1 LFDFLPEGVLLV
13 SAETQRVQ
21 PVRVDESLV
30 HHLKLKPPDLLP
42 ARMLNEFVYCP
53 RLFFYEWVE
62 GVFESS
68 ADTLDGQ
75 AKHSRVD
82 SGPDEM
88 PAAEDLEEEI
98 IHSRSVTLS
107 SERVGLTAKLDL
119 IEGDGN
125 SVRPV
130 DYKRGK
136 PREVDGE
143 LTPWPSDRIQVAAQV
158 LVLRDNGYACDEG
171 ILYYAGTKQRVRIV
185 IDDALIAE
193 TEELIVQ
200 ARKAAAS
207 EKIPDP
213 LVDSPKCPRCSLVGI
228 CLPDETNALR
238 ARALRFEERRPV
250 QISLFGEKE
259 ETAATEV
266 RQLAPARDDLR
277 PLYLNSQGFR
287 VGKSG
292 EVIQVKDRDTLKQE
306 IRLGEVSQINL
317 FGNVQLSTQAV
328 QSFCSAEVPVCYFSQ
343 GGWFYGITNG
353 LNARNVFLRHRQ
365 FVSASHEPTALR
377 IARKLVATK
386 IRNQRTLLQRNHIEP
401 PQTALR
407 QMKILAEKSETASDI
422 ESLLGIEGSAA
433 RAYFSEFAGML
444 KVTEESAD
452 AHHGRTEFCF
462 DFTQRNRRPPRD
474 PVNALLSLAYSIL
487 VKDLTITCYALGFD
501 PYWGFYHQPRFG
513 RPALALD
520 LMEPFRPLI
529 ADSVVL
535 TAINTRMVTPRDF
548 IRSGPSVALKP
559 EGRKGFFR
567 AYELRMDMLVT
578 HPLFDYRVSYRRLL
592 EIQAR
597 LLARFLNGEIDDYP
611 LFVTR

>member
-1 LFDFLPEGVLLV
+1 
-13 SAETQRVQ
+13 
-21 PVRVDESLV
+21 
-30 HHLKLKPPDLLP
+30 
-42 ARMLNEFVYCP
+42 MLNEFVYCP

-62 GVFESS
+62 GVFENSV
-68 ADTLDGQ
+68 DTLDGQ

-82 SGPDEM
+82 SGPSEM
-88 PAAEDLEEEI
+88 PPAEDMNGEA

-119 IEGDGN
+119 IEGDGK

-136 PREVDGE
+136 PREVDSE
-143 LTPWPSDRIQVAAQV
+143 LTPWPSDRIQVAAQA
-158 LVLRDNGYACDEG
+158 LVLRDNGYTCDEG
-171 ILYYAGTKQRVRIV
+171 ILYYASTKQRVRIV
-185 IDDALIAE
+185 IDDALITE
-193 TEELIVQ
+193 TEEFIAQ
-200 ARKAAAS
+200 ARKAAVS
-207 EKIPDP
+207 EQIPEP

-238 ARALRFEERRPV
+238 ARALRFEERRPI
-250 QISLFGEKE
+250 QISLFDNE
-259 ETAATEV
+259 EEPADAEV
-266 RQLAPARDDLR
+266 RQLVAARDDLR

-292 EVIQVKDRDTLKQE
+292 EVIQVKDGDTLKQE

-328 QSFCSAEVPVCYFSQ
+328 QSFCAAELPVCYFSQ

-365 FVSASHEPTALR
+365 FVSAGHESTALR
-377 IARKLVATK
+377 LARKLVAGK

-407 QMKILAEKSETASDI
+407 QLKVLAEKAETVTEP

-433 RAYFSEFAGML
+433 RVYFSEFAGML
-444 KVTEESAD
+444 KSENID
-452 AHHGRTEFCF
+452 NAHRGGAAEFSF

-535 TAINTRMVTPRDF
+535 TAINTGMVTPGDF
-548 IRSGPSVALKP
+548 IRSGPSVALKAT
-559 EGRKGFFR
+559 GRKSFFR
-567 AYELRMDMLVT
+567 AFELRMDTLVT
-578 HPLFDYRVSYRRLL
+578 HPMFDYRVSYRRLL

-611 LFVTR
+611 VFVTR

>member
-1 LFDFLPEGVLLV
+1 VGED
-13 SAETQRVQ
+13 
-21 PVRVDESLV
+21 LV
-30 HHLKLKPPDLLP
+30 HHLKLKLPDLLP

-62 GVFESS
+62 GVFQGS

-75 AKHSRVD
+75 ARHARVD
-82 SGPDEM
+82 SGPSAI
-88 PAAEDLEEEI
+88 PSAEDMDGEK

-119 IEGDGN
+119 IENDPHGTDRV

-136 PREVDGE
+136 PREIDGE
-143 LTPWPSDRIQVAAQV
+143 LSPWPSDRIQIGAQA
-158 LVLRDNGYACDEG
+158 LVLRDNGYSCDEG
-171 ILYYAGTKQRVRIV
+171 VLYYAATKQRVRITV
-185 IDDALIAE
+185 DDALIAE
-193 TEELIVQ
+193 TEERLAQ
-200 ARKAAAS
+200 ARETAS
-207 EKIPDP
+207 SGQIPGP

-238 ARALRFEERRPV
+238 ARALRFEQRRPIQV
-250 QISLFGEKE
+250 SLFERE
-259 ETAATEV
+259 AEQPAPEV

-292 EVIQVKDRDTLKQE
+292 EVIQVKDGDTLKQE
-306 IRLGEVSQINL
+306 IRLGEISQINL

-328 QSFCSAEVPVCYFSQ
+328 QSFCSAEAPVCYFSQ
-343 GGWFYGITNG
+343 GGWFYGITSG
-353 LNARNVFLRHRQ
+353 LSARNVFLRQRQ
-365 FVSASHEPTALR
+365 FVSAGHEPTARR
-377 IARKLVATK
+377 IARQLVAGK
-386 IRNQRTLLQRNHIEP
+386 IRNQRTLLQRNHVEP

-407 QMKILAEKSETASDI
+407 QLKGLADKAEVAAELD
-422 ESLLGIEGSAA
+422 SLLGIEGSAA
-433 RAYFSEFAGML
+433 RVYFSEFAGML
-444 KVTEESAD
+444 KSEDNEDNAPDGGNS
-452 AHHGRTEFCF
+452 EFCF

-487 VKDLTITCYALGFD
+487 VKDLTITCYSMGFD
-501 PYWGFYHQPRFG
+501 PHWGFYHQPRFG

-535 TAINTRMVTPRDF
+535 TAINTGMVTTADF
-548 IRSGPSVALKP
+548 IRCGPSVALKP
-559 EGRKGFFR
+559 NGRKGFFR
-567 AYELRMDMLVT
+567 AYELRMDTLVT

-597 LLARFLNGEIDDYP
+597 LLAKFLNGEIDEYP
-611 LFVTR
+611 VFTTR

>member
-1 LFDFLPEGVLLV
+1 MSAGV
-13 SAETQRVQ
+13 QRVQ
-21 PVRVDESLV
+21 SVRVDEEFV
-30 HHLKLKPPDLLP
+30 HHLKLKLPDLLP
-42 ARMLNEFVYCP
+42 ARMLNEYVYCP

-62 GVFESS
+62 GVFENN

-75 AKHSRVD
+75 AKHTRVD
-82 SGPDEM
+82 PGPTEM
-88 PAAEDLEEEI
+88 PSAEDMDGER

-119 IEGDGN
+119 IESVANGADGK

-136 PREVDGE
+136 PREVDGA
-143 LTPWPSDRIQVAAQV
+143 LSPWPSDRVQIAAQAI
-158 LVLRDNGYACDEG
+158 VLRDNGYSCDEG
-171 ILYYAGTKQRVRIV
+171 ILYYATTKQRVRII

-200 ARKAAAS
+200 ARKTAVS
-207 EKIPDP
+207 GQIPEP

-250 QISLFGEKE
+250 QISLFDNGEE
-259 ETAATEV
+259 QAPAEV

-292 EVIQVKDRDTLKQE
+292 EVIQVKDGDTLKQE

-365 FVSASHEPTALR
+365 FVSAGHESTALR
-377 IARKLVATK
+377 LARKLVAGK

-407 QMKILAEKSETASDI
+407 QLKVLAEKAETVTEP

-433 RAYFSEFAGML
+433 RVYFSEFAGML
-444 KVTEESAD
+444 KSRDNNDD
-452 AHHGRTEFCF
+452 AHRGGATGFYF

-487 VKDLTITCYALGFD
+487 VKDLTITCYAMGFD

-535 TAINTRMVTPRDF
+535 TAINSGMVTTADF

-559 EGRKGFFR
+559 NGRKGFFR
-567 AYELRMDMLVT
+567 AYELRMDTLVT

-611 LFVTR
+611 VFVTR

>member
-1 LFDFLPEGVLLV
+1 LPSE
-13 SAETQRVQ
+13 AHAAQ
-21 PVRVDESLV
+21 PARIEPGDI
-30 HHLKLKPPDLLP
+30 HHLQKKLPDLLP

-53 RLFFYEWVE
+53 RLFYYEWVE

-82 SGPDEM
+82 TEPGAM
-88 PAAEDLEEEI
+88 PAADEI
-98 IHSRSVTLS
+98 GPEVIHSRSVTLS
-107 SERVGLTAKLDL
+107 SERLGLIAKIDL
-119 IEGDGN
+119 VESGAESSETQ

-136 PREVDGE
+136 PRETDGVP
-143 LTPWPSDRIQVAAQV
+143 TPWPSDRVQIAAQA
-158 LVLRDNGYACDEG
+158 LALRDSGYQCEEG
-171 ILYYAGTKQRVRIV
+171 ILYYAATKQRVRIV

-193 TEELIVQ
+193 TEAFIAQ
-200 ARKAAAS
+200 AREAAS
-207 EKIPDP
+207 STQIPEP

-238 ARALRFEERRPV
+238 ARALRFEDGRAV
-250 QISLFGEKE
+250 QMPLFEDVHAS
-259 ETAATEV
+259 AAAPV
-266 RQLAPARDDLR
+266 RQLVAPREDLR
-277 PLYLNSQGFR
+277 PLYLNSQGMR

-292 EVIQVKDRDTLKQE
+292 DVIQVRDGDELKQQV
-306 IRLGEVSQINL
+306 RLGEVSQINL
-317 FGNVQLSTQAV
+317 LGNVQLSTQAV
-328 QSFCSAEVPVCYFSQ
+328 QAFCTAEVPICYFSQ
-343 GGWFYGITNG
+343 GGWFYGITSG

-365 FVSASHEPTALR
+365 FMSAEHDGIALR
-377 IARKLVATK
+377 LSRKLVAGK

-401 PQTALR
+401 PEQALR
-407 QMKILAEKSETASDI
+407 QLKALADKAEAATEL

-433 RAYFSEFAGML
+433 RVYFSEFAGML
-444 KVTEESAD
+444 KPEEDDDD
-452 AHHGRTEFCF
+452 AHRNPTQFRF
-462 DFTQRNRRPPRD
+462 DFTERNRRPPRD

-520 LMEPFRPLI
+520 LMEPFRALI
-529 ADSVVL
+529 ADSAVL
-535 TAINTRMVTPRDF
+535 TAINTRMVTPADF
-548 IRSGPSVALKP
+548 VQSGPAVALKP
-559 EGRKGFFR
+559 NGRKGFFR
-567 AYELRMDMLVT
+567 AYELRMDTLVT
-578 HPLFDYRVSYRRLL
+578 HPMFDYRVSYRRVL

-611 LFVTR
+611 VFVTR

>member
-1 LFDFLPEGVLLV
+1 M
-13 SAETQRVQ
+13 SAEVQRIQ
-21 PVRVDESLV
+21 PIRVDEEFV
-30 HHLKLKPPDLLP
+30 HHLKLKLPDLLP
-42 ARMLNEFVYCP
+42 ARMLNEYVYCP
-53 RLFFYEWVE
+53 RLYFYEWVE
-62 GVFESS
+62 GVFENS

-75 AKHSRVD
+75 AKHTRVD
-82 SGPDEM
+82 SGPTVM
-88 PAAEDLEEEI
+88 PSAEDMDGER

-119 IEGDGN
+119 IESDASGADGK

-136 PREVDGE
+136 PRELGGVP
-143 LTPWPSDRIQVAAQV
+143 TPWPSDRVQIAAQA
-158 LVLRDNGYACDEG
+158 LVLRDNGYSCDEG
-171 ILYYAGTKQRVRIV
+171 ILYYASTKQRVRIV

-200 ARKAAAS
+200 ARKAAVS
-207 EKIPDP
+207 EQIPEP

-238 ARALRFEERRPV
+238 ARAFRFEERRPI
-250 QISLFGEKE
+250 QISLFGSDE

-266 RQLAPARDDLR
+266 RQLVAARDDLR
-277 PLYLNSQGFR
+277 PLYLNSQGYR

-292 EVIQVKDRDTLKQE
+292 EVIQVKDGDTLKQE

-365 FVSASHEPTALR
+365 FVSAGHESTALR
-377 IARKLVATK
+377 LARKLVVGK

-407 QMKILAEKSETASDI
+407 QLKVLAEKAETVTEPD
-422 ESLLGIEGSAA
+422 SLLGIEGSAA
-433 RAYFSEFAGML
+433 RVYFGEFAGML
-444 KVTEESAD
+444 KSGDNNDD
-452 AHHGRTEFCF
+452 AHRGGPTEFCF
-462 DFTQRNRRPPRD
+462 DFAQRNRRPPRD

-487 VKDLTITCYALGFD
+487 VKDLTITCYAMGFD

-535 TAINTRMVTPRDF
+535 TAINTGMVTTADF

-559 EGRKGFFR
+559 NGRKGFFR
-567 AYELRMDMLVT
+567 AYELRMDTLVT
-578 HPLFDYRVSYRRLL
+578 HPMFDYRVSYRRLL

-597 LLARFLNGEIDDYP
+597 LLARLLNGEIDDYP
-611 LFVTR
+611 VFVTR

>member
-1 LFDFLPEGVLLV
+1 M
-13 SAETQRVQ
+13 SAEAQPIQ

-30 HHLKLKPPDLLP
+30 HHLKLKLPDLLP
-42 ARMLNEFVYCP
+42 ARMLNEFVYCS

-62 GVFESS
+62 GVFENS

-82 SGPDEM
+82 SGPSAMPKAEEM
-88 PAAEDLEEEI
+88 NGEM

-107 SERVGLTAKLDL
+107 SERLGLTAKLDL
-119 IEGDGN
+119 IESDANGSGEN
-125 SVRPV
+125 TLSPV

-136 PREVDGE
+136 PHEVDGVP
-143 LTPWPSDRIQVAAQV
+143 TPWPSDRAQIAAQG
-158 LVLRDNGYACDEG
+158 LVLRDNGYACNEG
-171 ILYYAGTKQRVRIV
+171 ILYYASTKQRVRIA
-185 IDDALIAE
+185 IDDSLIGE
-193 TEELIVQ
+193 TEELIAQ
-200 ARKAAAS
+200 ARKTALS
-207 EKIPDP
+207 EQIPEP

-238 ARALRFEERRPV
+238 ARALRFEERRAV
-250 QISLFGEKE
+250 QLSLFEINDDG
-259 ETAATEV
+259 AAAREV
-266 RQLAPARDDLR
+266 RQLVAARDDLR

-292 EVIQVKDRDTLKQE
+292 AVIQVKDGDTLKQE

-328 QSFCSAEVPVCYFSQ
+328 QAFCAAEVPVCYFTQ

-353 LNARNVFLRHRQ
+353 LNARNVFLRQRQ
-365 FVSASHEPTALR
+365 FLSAAHDSTALT
-377 IARKLVATK
+377 IARKFVAGK
-386 IRNQRTLLQRNHIEP
+386 IRNQRTMIQRNHIEP
-401 PQTALR
+401 SEAVLR
-407 QMKILAEKSETASDI
+407 QLKSLAEKAELASATDA
-422 ESLLGIEGSAA
+422 LLGIEGTAA
-433 RAYFSEFAGML
+433 RIYFGEFAGML
-444 KVTEESAD
+444 KSGDANGD
-452 AHHGRTEFCF
+452 AHRGSTPEFSF

-474 PVNALLSLAYSIL
+474 PVNAMLSLAYSIL
-487 VKDLTITCYALGFD
+487 VKDLTITCYSLGFD

-535 TAINTRMVTPRDF
+535 TAINTRMVTTGDF

-559 EGRKGFFR
+559 DGRKGFFR
-567 AYELRMDMLVT
+567 AYELRMDTLVT
-578 HPLFDYRVSYRRLL
+578 HPMFDDRVSYRRLL

-597 LLARFLNGEIDDYP
+597 LLARFLNGEIDEYP
-611 LFVTR
+611 VFVTR

>member
-1 LFDFLPEGVLLV
+1 M
-13 SAETQRVQ
+13 SAEPQRVQ
-21 PVRVDESLV
+21 PARVDENLV
-30 HHLKLKPPDLLP
+30 HRLKLKPPDLLP

-82 SGPDEM
+82 SGPGEM
-88 PAAEDLEEEI
+88 PAAEDLGGET

-119 IEGDGN
+119 IESDGN

-136 PREVDGE
+136 PHEVDGA
-143 LTPWPSDRIQVAAQV
+143 LIPWPSDRIQVAAQA
-158 LVLRDNGYACDEG
+158 LVLRDNGYVCDEG

-193 TEELIVQ
+193 TEELIAQ

-250 QISLFGEKE
+250 QCSLFDNE
-259 ETAATEV
+259 EEPAVAEV
-266 RQLAPARDDLR
+266 RQLVAARDDLR

-292 EVIQVKDRDTLKQE
+292 EVIQVKDGDTLKQE

-328 QSFCSAEVPVCYFSQ
+328 QSFCTAEVPVCYFSQ

-353 LNARNVFLRHRQ
+353 LNARNVFLRQRQ
-365 FVSASHEPTALR
+365 FISAGHGSTALR
-377 IARKLVATK
+377 LSRKLVAGK

-407 QMKILAEKSETASDI
+407 QLKILGEKAETASEL

-433 RAYFSEFAGML
+433 RVYFSEFGGML
-444 KVTEESAD
+444 KSD
-452 AHHGRTEFCF
+452 DRDNAHRGGPAEFCF

-535 TAINTRMVTPRDF
+535 TAINTGMVTPGDF
-548 IRSGPSVALKP
+548 IRSGPSVALKAT
-559 EGRKGFFR
+559 GRKSFFR
-567 AYELRMDMLVT
+567 AYELRMDTLVT
-578 HPLFDYRVSYRRLL
+578 HPMFDYRVSYRRLL

-597 LLARFLNGEIDDYP
+597 LLARFLNGEVDDYP
-611 LFVTR
+611 VFVTR

>member
-1 LFDFLPEGVLLV
+1 M
-13 SAETQRVQ
+13 SAEVQRVQ
-21 PVRVDESLV
+21 PVRVDEELI
-30 HHLKLKPPDLLP
+30 HHLKLKLPDLLP
-42 ARMLNEFVYCP
+42 ARMLNEYVYCP

-62 GVFESS
+62 GVFENS
-68 ADTLDGQ
+68 ADTLDGH
-75 AKHSRVD
+75 AKHTRVD
-82 SGPDEM
+82 SGPTAM
-88 PAAEDLEEEI
+88 PSAEDMEGER

-119 IEGDGN
+119 IESDANGADGK

-136 PREVDGE
+136 PREVDGV
-143 LTPWPSDRIQVAAQV
+143 LSPWPSDRVQIAAQAI
-158 LVLRDNGYACDEG
+158 VLRDNGYSCDEG
-171 ILYYAGTKQRVRIV
+171 ILYYATTRQRVRIV

-200 ARKAAAS
+200 ARKAAVS
-207 EKIPDP
+207 DQIPEP

-250 QISLFGEKE
+250 QISLFASE
-259 ETAATEV
+259 EEQSATEV

-292 EVIQVKDRDTLKQE
+292 EVIQVKDGDTLKQE

-365 FVSASHEPTALR
+365 FVSAGHKSTALR
-377 IARKLVATK
+377 LARKLVVGK

-401 PQTALR
+401 PQVALR
-407 QMKILAEKSETASDI
+407 QLKVLAEKAETVTEL

-433 RAYFSEFAGML
+433 RVYFSEFAGML
-444 KVTEESAD
+444 KAGDNNDD
-452 AHHGRTEFCF
+452 AHRGGATEFCF

-487 VKDLTITCYALGFD
+487 VKDLTITCYSMGFD

-535 TAINTRMVTPRDF
+535 TAINTGMVTTEDF

-559 EGRKGFFR
+559 NGRKGFFR
-567 AYELRMDMLVT
+567 AYELRMDTLVT
-578 HPLFDYRVSYRRLL
+578 HPMFDYRVSYRRLL

-611 LFVTR
+611 VFVTR

>member
-1 LFDFLPEGVLLV
+1 M
-13 SAETQRVQ
+13 SAEAQSIQ
-21 PVRVDESLV
+21 PVRVDEDLV
-30 HHLKLKPPDLLP
+30 HHLKLKLPDLLP

-62 GVFESS
+62 GVFENS

-75 AKHSRVD
+75 ARHTRVD
-82 SGPDEM
+82 AGPSAMPEAEEM
-88 PAAEDLEEEI
+88 NGET

-119 IEGDGN
+119 IESDTKGVDGN
-125 SVRPV
+125 AVRPV

-136 PREVDGE
+136 PREVDGMA
-143 LTPWPSDRIQVAAQV
+143 TPWPSDRIQIAAQA
-158 LVLRDNGYACDEG
+158 LVLRDNGYSCDEG
-171 ILYYAGTKQRVRIV
+171 VLYYANTKQRVRIV
-185 IDDALIAE
+185 IDDALVTE
-193 TEELIVQ
+193 TEELIAQ
-200 ARKAAAS
+200 ARKAAVS
-207 EKIPDP
+207 DQIPDP
-213 LVDSPKCPRCSLVGI
+213 LTDSPKCPRCSLVGI
-228 CLPDETNALR
+228 CLPDETNALK
-238 ARALRFEERRPV
+238 ARTLRFAERRAV
-250 QISLFGEKE
+250 QLSLFENNDE
-259 ETAATEV
+259 AAASAV
-266 RQLAPARDDLR
+266 RQLVAARDDLR

-292 EVIQVKDRDTLKQE
+292 TVIQVKDGDTLKQE

-328 QSFCSAEVPVCYFSQ
+328 QSFCAAEVPVCYFSQ
-343 GGWFYGITNG
+343 GGWFYGITSG
-353 LNARNVFLRHRQ
+353 LNARNVFLRQRQ
-365 FVSASHEPTALR
+365 FLSAGHDSTALS
-377 IARKLVATK
+377 IARRLVAGK
-386 IRNQRTLLQRNHIEP
+386 IRNQRTLLQRNHIEAP
-401 PQTALR
+401 ETALR
-407 QMKILAEKSETASDI
+407 QLKSLAEKAETAS
-422 ESLLGIEGSAA
+422 EAETLLGIEGSAA
-433 RAYFSEFAGML
+433 RVYFSEFAGML
-444 KVTEESAD
+444 KAAETD
-452 AHHGRTEFCF
+452 DNAHRGGPTEFNF

-487 VKDLTITCYALGFD
+487 VKDLTITCYSLGFD

-535 TAINTRMVTPRDF
+535 TAINTRMVTTADF

-559 EGRKGFFR
+559 NGRKGFFR

-578 HPLFDYRVSYRRLL
+578 HPMFDYRVSYRRLL

-611 LFVTR
+611 VFVTR

>member
-1 LFDFLPEGVLLV
+1 V
-13 SAETQRVQ
+13 SAESQ
-21 PVRVDESLV
+21 PIRPARVDEEFV
-30 HHLKLKPPDLLP
+30 HHLKLKLPDLLP

-62 GVFESS
+62 GVFENS

-82 SGPDEM
+82 SGPGAM
-88 PAAEDLEEEI
+88 PEAEEI
-98 IHSRSVTLS
+98 GGETIHSRSVTLS

-119 IEGDGN
+119 IESDENGADGR

-136 PREVDGE
+136 PRDIDGVP
-143 LTPWPSDRIQVAAQV
+143 TPWPSDRVQVAAQA
-158 LVLRDNGYACDEG
+158 LVLRDNGYSCDEG
-171 ILYYAGTKQRVRIV
+171 VLYYASTKQRVRIL

-200 ARKAAAS
+200 ARKAAA
-207 EKIPDP
+207 KDQIPEP

-238 ARALRFEERRPV
+238 ARALRFGERGPV
-250 QISLFGEKE
+250 QIPLFGSDE
-259 ETAATEV
+259 EGAAPEV
-266 RQLAPARDDLR
+266 RQLVAARDDLR

-292 EVIQVKDRDTLKQE
+292 AVIQVKDGDTLKQE

-317 FGNVQLSTQAV
+317 FGNVQLSTQAI
-328 QSFCSAEVPVCYFSQ
+328 QSFCAAEVPLCYFSQ
-343 GGWFYGITNG
+343 GGWFYGITSG
-353 LNARNVFLRHRQ
+353 LNARNVFLRQRQ
-365 FVSASHEPTALR
+365 FVSAGHESTALA
-377 IARKLVATK
+377 IARRLVAGK

-401 PQTALR
+401 PELALR
-407 QMKILAEKSETASDI
+407 QLKILAEKAETAL
-422 ESLLGIEGSAA
+422 ESEVLLGIEGSAA
-433 RAYFSEFAGML
+433 RVYFSEFAGML
-444 KVTEESAD
+444 KAGETDDD
-452 AHHGRTEFCF
+452 AHRGGPVEFRF

-535 TAINTRMVTPRDF
+535 TAINTRMVTAADF
-548 IRSGPSVALKP
+548 VRSGPSVALKP
-559 EGRKGFFR
+559 SGRKGFFR
-567 AYELRMDMLVT
+567 AYELRMDALVT
-578 HPLFDYRVSYRRLL
+578 HPMFDYRVSYRRLL

-611 LFVTR
+611 VFVTR

>member
-1 LFDFLPEGVLLV
+1 MSTE
-13 SAETQRVQ
+13 AQRVQ
-21 PVRVDESLV
+21 PVRVDEDLV
-30 HHLKLKPPDLLP
+30 HHLKLKLPDLLP

-62 GVFESS
+62 GVFENS

-82 SGPDEM
+82 SGPSAMPEAEEM
-88 PAAEDLEEEI
+88 NGET

-119 IEGDGN
+119 IESDANGEDGKT
-125 SVRPV
+125 VRPV

-136 PREVDGE
+136 PREIDGVP
-143 LTPWPSDRIQVAAQV
+143 TPWPSDRVQVAAQA
-158 LVLRDNGYACDEG
+158 LVLRDNGYSCDEG
-171 ILYYAGTKQRVRIV
+171 ILYYVSTKQRVRIP

-193 TEELIVQ
+193 TEEFIAQ
-200 ARKAAAS
+200 ARKTALS
-207 EKIPDP
+207 DQIPEP

-238 ARALRFEERRPV
+238 ARALRFEERRPI
-250 QISLFGEKE
+250 QFSLFDNNQ
-259 ETAATEV
+259 ETAPPEV
-266 RQLAPARDDLR
+266 RQLVAARDDLR

-292 EVIQVKDRDTLKQE
+292 AVIQVKDGDTLKQE

-353 LNARNVFLRHRQ
+353 LNARNVFLRQRQ
-365 FVSASHEPTALR
+365 FVSAGHEPTALS
-377 IARKLVATK
+377 IARKLVAGK

-401 PQTALR
+401 PETALR
-407 QMKILAEKSETASDI
+407 QLKSLAEKAEAASET
-422 ESLLGIEGSAA
+422 EVLLGIEGSAA
-433 RAYFSEFAGML
+433 RVYFNEFAGML
-444 KVTEESAD
+444 KAAETADD
-452 AHHGRTEFCF
+452 AHRGSSAEFTF

-487 VKDLTITCYALGFD
+487 VKDLTITCYSLGFD

-535 TAINTRMVTPRDF
+535 TAINTRMVTTADF

-559 EGRKGFFR
+559 NGRKGFFR

-578 HPLFDYRVSYRRLL
+578 HPMFDYRLSYRRLL

-611 LFVTR
+611 VFVTR

>member
-1 LFDFLPEGVLLV
+1 VFPE
-13 SAETQRVQ
+13 AQRVQ
-21 PVRVDESLV
+21 PVRVDEDLV
-30 HHLKLKPPDLLP
+30 HHLKLKLPDLLP

-62 GVFESS
+62 GVFENS

-75 AKHSRVD
+75 AKHTRVD
-82 SGPDEM
+82 SGPGVM
-88 PAAEDLEEEI
+88 PAAADLNGET

-119 IEGDGN
+119 IESDMGAADSN

-136 PREVDGE
+136 PREVDGVP
-143 LTPWPSDRIQVAAQV
+143 TPWPSDRIQIAGQA
-158 LVLRDNGYACDEG
+158 LVLRDNGYSCDEG
-171 ILYYAGTKQRVRIV
+171 ILYYASTKQRVRIV

-193 TEELIVQ
+193 TEQLIVQ
-200 ARKAAAS
+200 ARNAAAS
-207 EKIPDP
+207 EQIPEP

-238 ARALRFEERRPV
+238 ARALRFEERHPV
-250 QISLFGEKE
+250 QISLFANDE
-259 ETAATEV
+259 EAGSAEV
-266 RQLAPARDDLR
+266 RQLVSARDDLR

-292 EVIQVKDRDTLKQE
+292 EVIQVKDGDTLKQE

-365 FVSASHEPTALR
+365 FVCAGHESTALR
-377 IARKLVATK
+377 LSRKLVVGK
-386 IRNQRTLLQRNHIEP
+386 IRNQRTLLKRNHIEP

-407 QMKILAEKSETASDI
+407 QLKILAEKAETVSGI

-433 RAYFSEFAGML
+433 RVYFSEFAGML
-444 KVTEESAD
+444 KSGEDNGSA
-452 AHHGRTEFCF
+452 HRGGPTEFCF

-487 VKDLTITCYALGFD
+487 VKDLTVTCYALGFD

-535 TAINTRMVTPRDF
+535 TAINTGMVTTADF

-559 EGRKGFFR
+559 NGRKGFFR
-567 AYELRMDMLVT
+567 AYELRMDTLVT
-578 HPLFDYRVSYRRLL
+578 HPMFDYRVSYRRLL

-597 LLARFLNGEIDDYP
+597 LLARFLNGEIDEY
-611 LFVTR
+611 LVFVTR

>member
-1 LFDFLPEGVLLV
+1 MP
-13 SAETQRVQ
+13 AEAHPSQ
-21 PVRVDESLV
+21 PARVDEEFV
-30 HHLKLKPPDLLP
+30 HPLRPKLPELLP
-42 ARMLNEFVYCP
+42 ARMLNEYVYCP

-75 AKHSRVD
+75 AKHARVD
-82 SGPDEM
+82 AGPTAMPPAEEM
-88 PAAEDLEEEI
+88 EGEK

-107 SERVGLTAKLDL
+107 SDRMGLTAKLDL
-119 IEGDGN
+119 IESDGGGAEGGC
-125 SVRPV
+125 VRPV

-136 PREVDGE
+136 PREIDGVPA
-143 LTPWPSDRIQVAAQV
+143 PWPPERVQIAAQA
-158 LVLRDNGYACDEG
+158 LVLRENGYCCDEG
-171 ILYYAGTKQRVRIV
+171 ILYYAGTKQRVRV
-185 IDDALIAE
+185 LVDDALIAE
-193 TEELIVQ
+193 TEEFI
-200 ARKAAAS
+200 ARAREVAANGR
-207 EKIPDP
+207 IPEP
-213 LVDSPKCPRCSLVGI
+213 LADSPKCPRCSLVGI

-238 ARALRFEERRPV
+238 ARALRFEERRSV
-250 QISLFGEKE
+250 QISLFGAGEQE
-259 ETAATEV
+259 QPAPDV
-266 RQLAPARDDLR
+266 RQLVAARDDLR

-292 EVIQVKDRDTLKQE
+292 EVIQVKDGDVLKQE
-306 IRLGEVSQINL
+306 VRLGEVSQINL

-328 QSFCSAEVPVCYFSQ
+328 QSLCAAEVPLCYFSQ
-343 GGWFYGITNG
+343 GGWFYGITQG

-365 FVSASHEPTALR
+365 FVSAGYEPTALR
-377 IARKLVATK
+377 LARKLIAGK

-401 PQTALR
+401 PAIALR
-407 QMKILAEKSETASDI
+407 QLKTLAEKAETVGGL
-422 ESLLGIEGSAA
+422 ESLLGVEGSAA
-433 RAYFSEFAGML
+433 RVYFSEFAGML
-444 KVTEESAD
+444 KPGEEGD
-452 AHHGRTEFCF
+452 RAHRGGTTEFSF

-487 VKDLTITCYALGFD
+487 AKDLTITCYSLGFD

-535 TAINTRMVTPRDF
+535 TAINTGMVATADF

-559 EGRKGFFR
+559 NGRKGFFH
-567 AYELRMDMLVT
+567 AYELRMDTLVT
-578 HPLFDYRVSYRRLL
+578 HPMFDYRVSYRRLL

-597 LLARFLNGEIDDYP
+597 LLARYLDGEIDDYP
-611 LFVTR
+611 VFVTR

>member
-1 LFDFLPEGVLLV
+1 M
-13 SAETQRVQ
+13 SAETLPAQ
-21 PVRVDESLV
+21 PVRTDEDLV
-30 HHLKLKPPDLLP
+30 HHLNLKLPDLLP

-62 GVFESS
+62 GVFENS

-75 AKHSRVD
+75 AKHARVD
-82 SGPDEM
+82 SGPSAM
-88 PAAEDLEEEI
+88 PEAEQMDGDA
-98 IHSRSVTLS
+98 IHSRSVTLT

-119 IEGDGN
+119 IESDADGSGGK

-136 PREVDGE
+136 PREVEGVP
-143 LTPWPSDRIQVAAQV
+143 TPWPSDRIQIAAQA
-158 LVLRDNGYACDEG
+158 LVLRDNGYSCDEG
-171 ILYYAGTKQRVRIV
+171 ILYYAGTKQRVRIA
-185 IDDALIAE
+185 IDDVLIAE
-193 TEELIVQ
+193 TEELIAQ
-200 ARKAAAS
+200 ARKAAVNDQ
-207 EKIPDP
+207 IPEP

-250 QISLFGEKE
+250 QISLFENNEKSPV
-259 ETAATEV
+259 AEV
-266 RQLAPARDDLR
+266 RQLVAARDDLR

-292 EVIQVKDRDTLKQE
+292 AVIQVKDGDKLMQE
-306 IRLGEVSQINL
+306 IRLGEVSQISL

-353 LNARNVFLRHRQ
+353 LNARNVFLRQRQ
-365 FVSASHEPTALR
+365 FVSASHEGTALS
-377 IARKLVATK
+377 IARKLVAGK

-401 PQTALR
+401 PETALR
-407 QMKILAEKSETASDI
+407 QLKSLAEKAEVASEAEI
-422 ESLLGIEGSAA
+422 LLGIEGSAA
-433 RAYFSEFAGML
+433 RVYFGEFAGML
-444 KVTEESAD
+444 KSAETDD
-452 AHHGRTEFCF
+452 AHRGAPAEFRF

-487 VKDLTITCYALGFD
+487 VKDLTITCYSLGFD

-535 TAINTRMVTPRDF
+535 TAINTRMVTTADF

-559 EGRKGFFR
+559 NGRKGFFR

-578 HPLFDYRVSYRRLL
+578 HPMFDYRVSYRRLL

-597 LLARFLNGEIDDYP
+597 LLARFLNGEIDEYP
-611 LFVTR
+611 VFVTR

>member
-1 LFDFLPEGVLLV
+1 L
-13 SAETQRVQ
+13 SAEVQHIQ
-21 PVRVDESLV
+21 PVRVDEDLV
-30 HHLKLKPPDLLP
+30 YHLKLKLPDLLP
-42 ARMLNEFVYCP
+42 ARMPNEFVYCP

-62 GVFESS
+62 GVFENS

-75 AKHSRVD
+75 AKHTRVD
-82 SGPDEM
+82 AGPSTM
-88 PAAEDLEEEI
+88 PAAKDMDGEK

-119 IEGDGN
+119 IESDTGAADGN

-136 PREVDGE
+136 PREVDG
-143 LTPWPSDRIQVAAQV
+143 LPVPWPSDRIQIAAQA
-158 LVLRDNGYACDEG
+158 LVLRDNGYSCDEG
-171 ILYYAGTKQRVRIV
+171 ILYYASTKQRVRIE

-193 TEELIVQ
+193 TEDFILQ
-200 ARKAAAS
+200 ARKAALS
-207 EKIPDP
+207 DQIPEP

-238 ARALRFEERRPV
+238 ARALRFDERRPV
-250 QISLFGEKE
+250 QFSLFGNGDEKE
-259 ETAATEV
+259 ATAEV
-266 RQLAPARDDLR
+266 RQLVSARSDLR

-292 EVIQVKDRDTLKQE
+292 EVIQVKDGDSIKQE
-306 IRLGEVSQINL
+306 VRLGEVSQINL
-317 FGNVQLSTQAV
+317 FGNVQISTQAI
-328 QSFCSAEVPVCYFSQ
+328 QSFCAAEVPVCYFSQ

-365 FVSASHEPTALR
+365 FASAGHESIALR
-377 IARKLVATK
+377 LSRKLVIGK

-401 PQTALR
+401 PETALR
-407 QMKILAEKSETASDI
+407 QLKVLAEKAEVATALDV
-422 ESLLGIEGSAA
+422 LLGIEGSAA
-433 RAYFSEFAGML
+433 RVYFGEFSGML
-444 KVTEESAD
+444 KSGENGDSAHRG
-452 AHHGRTEFCF
+452 APGEFSF

-487 VKDLTITCYALGFD
+487 AKDLTITCYSLGFD

-535 TAINTRMVTPRDF
+535 TAINTRMVTTADF

-559 EGRKGFFR
+559 NGRKGFFQ
-567 AYELRMDMLVT
+567 AYELRMDTLVT
-578 HPLFDYRVSYRRLL
+578 HPMFEYRVSYRRLL

-597 LLARFLNGEIDDYP
+597 LLARFLDGEIDDYP
-611 LFVTR
+611 VFVTR

>member
-1 LFDFLPEGVLLV
+1 MSVEIL
-13 SAETQRVQ
+13 SAQ
-21 PVRVDESLV
+21 PVPDDDALIRHV
-30 HHLKLKPPDLLP
+30 KLKVPDLLP

-53 RLFFYEWVE
+53 RLFYYEWVE
-62 GVFESS
+62 GVFENSV
-68 ADTLDGQ
+68 DTLDGH
-75 AKHSRVD
+75 AKHARVD
-82 SGPDEM
+82 SDPGAMPEAEEM
-88 PAAEDLEEEI
+88 NGEA
-98 IHSRSVTLS
+98 IHSRSVTLTS
-107 SERVGLTAKLDL
+107 DRAGLTAKLDL
-119 IEGDGN
+119 IENDDNGADGKA
-125 SVRPV
+125 VRPV
-130 DYKRGK
+130 DYKRGR
-136 PREVDGE
+136 PREVDGVPV
-143 LTPWPSDRIQVAAQV
+143 PWPSDRIQIAAQA
-158 LVLRDNGYACDEG
+158 LVLRDNGYSCEEG
-171 ILYYAGTKQRVRIV
+171 ILYYASTRQRVRIA
-185 IDDALIAE
+185 IEDALLAE
-193 TEELIVQ
+193 TEDLLAQ
-200 ARKAAAS
+200 ARKTAAG
-207 EKIPDP
+207 EEIPEP

-250 QISLFGEKE
+250 QFSLFENNE
-259 ETAATEV
+259 EAADGSV
-266 RQLAPARDDLR
+266 RQLVAARDDLR

-292 EVIQVKDRDTLKQE
+292 AVIQVKDGDALKQE

-328 QSFCSAEVPVCYFSQ
+328 QSFCAAEVPVCYFSQ

-353 LNARNVFLRHRQ
+353 LNARNVFLRQRQ
-365 FVSASHEPTALR
+365 FVSAGHEGTSLS
-377 IARKLVATK
+377 IARKLVAGK
-386 IRNQRTLLQRNHIEP
+386 IRNQRTLLQRNHIEAP
-401 PQTALR
+401 ETALR
-407 QMKILAEKSETASDI
+407 QMKILAEKAEAASEA
-422 ESLLGIEGSAA
+422 EALLGIEGSAA
-433 RAYFSEFAGML
+433 RVYFSEFAGML
-444 KVTEESAD
+444 KSGENGEAD
-452 AHHGRTEFCF
+452 HRGAPSEFRF

-535 TAINTRMVTPRDF
+535 TAINTRMVTAADF

-559 EGRKGFFR
+559 NGRKGFFR

-578 HPLFDYRVSYRRLL
+578 HPMFDYRVSYRRLL

-597 LLARFLNGEIDDYP
+597 LLARFLDGEIDEYP
-611 LFVTR
+611 VFVTR

>member
-1 LFDFLPEGVLLV
+1 VFTEN
-13 SAETQRVQ
+13 Q
-21 PVRVDESLV
+21 PAQPDRIDEEFV
-30 HHLKLKPPDLLP
+30 HHLKLKLPGLLP
-42 ARMLNEFVYCP
+42 ARMLNEYVYCP

-62 GVFESS
+62 GVFENS

-75 AKHSRVD
+75 AKHTRVD
-82 SGPDEM
+82 SGPSAM
-88 PAAEDLEEEI
+88 PAAGDLDVEQ

-119 IEGDGN
+119 IESGEAEPGGP

-130 DYKRGK
+130 DYKRGR
-136 PREVDGE
+136 PREIEGVIH
-143 LTPWPSDRIQVAAQV
+143 PWPSDRIQLAAQA
-158 LVLRDNGYACDEG
+158 LVLRDNGYSCNEG
-171 ILYYAGTKQRVRIV
+171 ILYYASTRQRVRV
-185 IDDALIAE
+185 VMDEALIAE
-193 TEELIVQ
+193 TEEAIIQ
-200 ARKAAAS
+200 ARKAAVNDQ
-207 EKIPDP
+207 IPEP

-238 ARALRFEERRPV
+238 ARALRFNERRPV
-250 QISLFGEKE
+250 QISLFGED
-259 ETAATEV
+259 AQATPSEV
-266 RQLAPARDDLR
+266 RQLVAARDDLR

-292 EVIQVKDRDTLKQE
+292 EVVQVKDGDTLKQE
-306 IRLGEVSQINL
+306 IRLGEISQINL
-317 FGNVQLSTQAV
+317 FGNVQLSTQAI

-365 FVSASHEPTALR
+365 FVLAGHEPTALR
-377 IARKLVATK
+377 LARTLVAGK

-401 PQTALR
+401 PQTVLR
-407 QMKILAEKSETASDI
+407 QMKTLAEKTETVTELD
-422 ESLLGIEGSAA
+422 SLLGIEGTAA
-433 RAYFSEFAGML
+433 RLYFSEFAGML
-444 KVTEESAD
+444 KAGDNREDVHLGGA
-452 AHHGRTEFCF
+452 AGFRF

-487 VKDLTITCYALGFD
+487 VKDLTITCYAMGFD

-535 TAINTRMVTPRDF
+535 TAINTGMVGTSDF

-559 EGRKGFFR
+559 TGRKGFFR
-567 AYELRMDMLVT
+567 AYELRMDTLVT

-611 LFVTR
+611 VFVTR